1 MTVPFFVAD
10 RPMSLRLLK
19 GLPLQQYP
27 GVRIGIMA
35 HANTTANFQEAF
47 SKYPCDDLEY
57 CDAIGGPC
65 KYRVNMEECPSR
77 QYLLEHTIKMCDSGI
92 FTREGATLTYHELF
106 KAYARMNVEYGI
118 MIDVFQNV
126 QATLT
131 SAENALQHYAPYRDR
146 FKLIGVAQGDTL
158 EDYLECYAR
167 LQQMGFDH
175 IAVGGLLRRRE
186 NTVRFPYV
194 RDQEFMFRVLA
205 ELRRLYPTAWLFAL
219 GCFHPSRLVRFQ
231 ELGVW
236 ADYKGWIFQYKN
248 PNESVLPHLKT
259 FASNHLE
266 HLGDQIGSVQITAL
280 RRIISLLQ
288 SMTERRARLSQELVN
303 GRRTLR
309 ASLRLLYVDLQD
321 KLPDRAPQ
329 FRDIV
334 THGLLDKTEER
345 RVKGA
350 LRDLGKKSD
359 DINKIL
365 KNIQSNRELKR
376 QIEAADSRIR
386 QANSLL
392 ARIIVRLTTGSK
404 QLPEDTRNVVK
415 EIADI
420 IGRTEREHRFEQ
432 VRRRIAGKILA
443 LL

>member
-1 MTVPFFVAD
+1 
-10 RPMSLRLLK
+10 
-19 GLPLQQYP
+19 
-27 GVRIGIMA
+27 
-35 HANTTANFQEAF
+35 
-47 SKYPCDDLEY
+47 
-57 CDAIGGPC
+57 
-65 KYRVNMEECPSR
+65 
-77 QYLLEHTIKMCDSGI
+77 
-92 FTREGATLTYHELF
+92 
-106 KAYARMNVEYGI
+106 
-118 MIDVFQNV
+118 
-126 QATLT
+126 
-131 SAENALQHYAPYRDR
+131 
-146 FKLIGVAQGDTL
+146 
-158 EDYLECYAR
+158 
-167 LQQMGFDH
+167 
-175 IAVGGLLRRRE
+175 
-186 NTVRFPYV
+186 
-194 RDQEFMFRVLA
+194 
-205 ELRRLYPTAWLFAL
+205 
-219 GCFHPSRLVRFQ
+219 
-231 ELGVW
+231 
-236 ADYKGWIFQYKN
+236 
-248 PNESVLPHLKT
+248 
-259 FASNHLE
+259 
-266 HLGDQIGSVQITAL
+266 
-280 RRIISLLQ
+280 
-288 SMTERRARLSQELVN
+288 
-303 GRRTLR
+303 
-309 ASLRLLYVDLQD
+309 LYVDLQD